1 MAKAKAKRYRKAARQ
16 RPKIR
21 ILLLE
26 TQLPARLTSSSR
38 RQIPFMEE
46 LLRPFQG
53 VDLISERV
61 HSRSDLKKFLDVAR
75 RNTNIRVIHIVS
87 HREYS
92 PKRPVIVLTGDE
104 KINLADREGRNL
116 FRGLNGKVLLFS
128 CCEVGGNDELMR
140 ALLKISRAKAI
151 FSYTDTVTDRQ
162 ALITEALFYHLAH
175 RHFSG
180 RESTQA
186 LRNIHEQ
193 LRFVLHFVGI
203 DKNRDSLTYPL
214 FAADFAADLRK

>member
-1 MAKAKAKRYRKAARQ
+1 MPKAKRSRKPARRQ
-16 RPKIR
+16 AKIR
-21 ILLLE
+21 VLLLE
-26 TQLPARLTSSSR
+26 TQLPARLTFSTR

-46 LLRPFQG
+46 LLRPFTG
-53 VDLISERV
+53 LELIPERV
-61 HSRSDLKKFLDVAR
+61 HSRSDLKKFLNVAR
-75 RNTNIRVIHIVS
+75 RNPRIRVVHIVS
-87 HREYS
+87 HGEYS

-116 FRGLNGKVLLFS
+116 FRGLHGKVLLFS
-128 CCEVGGNDELMR
+128 CCEIGGNDELMR

-186 LRNIHEQ
+186 LRNVHEQ
-193 LRFVLHFVGI
+193 LRIVLHFVGI

-214 FAADFAADLRK
+214 FAADFAEDLRR

>member
-1 MAKAKAKRYRKAARQ
+1 MAKAKRSRKAAR
-16 RPKIR
+16 RKTKIR
-21 ILLLE
+21 VLLLE
-26 TQLPARLTSSSR
+26 TQLPARLTSSTR

-46 LLRPFQG
+46 LLRPFAG
-53 VDLISERV
+53 LELISERV
-61 HSRSDLKKFLDVAR
+61 HSRSDLKKFLNVAR
-75 RNTNIRVIHIVS
+75 RNPRIRVVHLVS
-87 HREYS
+87 HGEYS
-92 PKRPVIVLTGDE
+92 PKRPVIVLTGEE

-116 FRGLNGKVLLFS
+116 FRGLHGKVLLFS

-140 ALLKISRAKAI
+140 ALLKVSRAKAI

-186 LRNIHEQ
+186 LRNVHEQ

-214 FAADFAADLRK
+214 LAADFAEDLRR